1 MSGGSTTSLF
11 VEIWVA
17 ARWLARDLKRQSPK
31 RDREAE
37 GSGQIL

>member
-17 ARWLARDLKRQSPK
+17 ARWLARDLKR
-31 RDREAE
+31 DREAE